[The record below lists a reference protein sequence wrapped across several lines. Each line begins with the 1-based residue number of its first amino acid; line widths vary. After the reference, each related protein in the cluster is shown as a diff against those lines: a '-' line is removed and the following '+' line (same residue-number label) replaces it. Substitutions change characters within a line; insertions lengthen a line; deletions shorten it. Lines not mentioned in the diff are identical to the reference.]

1 MEIKSNIYA
10 KLNTVRAEL
19 SKDLQKSGKNSYSKY
34 DYFQLKDFM
43 PQAIKLCEQYGLFTK
58 FWIDKEKLELPAKI
72 TNTQTFNEA
81 GQAVITE
88 VKEENFT
95 YVEYA
100 HLLVIDTESEDIIEF
115 KKETRECQVQA
126 AQPIQNLGSKST
138 YMKRYMYIDVFEINE
153 NDEIEEN
160 TGTPEP
166 KVEKKTT
173 RSSSKPKVSE
183 VSTQPV
189 VYTEA
194 KSVEEMAAVNNN
206 IVGTWVP
213 QAEPVAQP
221 TPAPTTVSPVVEASV
236 EVQTEGLMSMETK
249 IALAN
254 AIKEAGLDPKVEIL
268 NIARE
273 LGTDVPLLKESDKD
287 KVLEILNKKV
297 GK

>member
-72 TNTQTFNEA
+72 TNTQTFDKE
-81 GQAVITE
+81 GPHVITE

-160 TGTPEP
+160 AGKPEP

-173 RSSSKPKVSE
+173 RSSSKPKVAE

-194 KSVEEMAAVNNN
+194 QSVEEMAAVNN
-206 IVGTWVP
+206 GWVP

-273 LGTDVPLLKESDKD
+273 LGTDVPLLKESDKER
-287 KVLEILNKKV
+287 VLELLNKKV
-297 GK
+297 GKN

>member
-1 MEIKSNIYA
+1 MEIKSSIYA

-160 TGTPEP
+160 AGKPEP

-173 RSSSKPKVSE
+173 RSSSKPKVAE

-194 KSVEEMAAVNNN
+194 QSVEEMAAVNN
-206 IVGTWVP
+206 GWVP
-213 QAEPVAQP
+213 QAEPVTQP
-221 TPAPTTVSPVVEASV
+221 TPTPTTVSPVVEASV

-287 KVLEILNKKV
+287 RVLELLNKKV

>member
-100 HLLVIDTESEDIIEF
+100 YLLVIDTESEDIIEF

-160 TGTPEP
+160 AGKPEP
-166 KVEKKTT
+166 KIEKKTT
-173 RSSSKPKVSE
+173 RSSSKPKVAE
-183 VSTQPV
+183 VSTQPI
-189 VYTEA
+189 VYAEA
-194 KSVEEMAAVNNN
+194 QSVEEMAAVNN
-206 IVGTWVP
+206 GWVP

-221 TPAPTTVSPVVEASV
+221 TSAPTTVSPVVEASV

-254 AIKEAGLDPKVEIL
+254 TIKEAGLDPKVEIL

>member
-72 TNTQTFNEA
+72 TKTTTYGEVT
-81 GQAVITE
+81 GIESETE
-88 VKEENFT
+88 IREENFT

-100 HLLVIDTESEDIIEF
+100 YLLVIDTESEDIIEF

-160 TGTPEP
+160 AGKPEP

-173 RSSSKPKVSE
+173 RSSSKPKVAE

-194 KSVEEMAAVNNN
+194 QSVEEMAAVNN
-206 IVGTWVP
+206 GWVP

-221 TPAPTTVSPVVEASV
+221 TSAPTTVSPVVEASV

-254 AIKEAGLDPKVEIL
+254 TIKEAGLDPKVEIL